1 MGRSQGGVTNTVH
14 RSIRRIQNK
23 AQQVLQ
29 LMPFIELKQLE
40 GILRPW
46 REGNNSPVRICH

>member
-1 MGRSQGGVTNTVH
+1 MGRSQGGVTNAVH
-14 RSIRRIQNK
+14 CIQNK
-23 AQQVLQ
+23 AQQALE

-46 REGNNSPVRICH
+46 REGNNSPVRVCH

>member
-1 MGRSQGGVTNTVH
+1 MGRRQGGVTNMVH
-14 RSIRRIQNK
+14 HVQNK

-29 LMPFIELKQLE
+29 LIPFIEFKQLE

-46 REGNNSPVRICH
+46 REGNNRPVRVCH